1 MPHDR
6 LQKYRAKR
14 DPSRTAEPFSPGP
27 ASAGGLFV
35 VHQHGARHLH
45 FDLRLELDG
54 VLLSWAVPRGPSL
67 DPAEKRMAIHV
78 EDHPIAYG
86 DFEGQIPG
94 GNYGAGGVI
103 VWDRGRW
110 IPIEDPVAGMV
121 SGKLL
126 FDLVGYKLRGRWT
139 LVRTKKAP
147 NQWLLIKKPDA
158 AAHLPAPSD
167 ASVLSGLTLDEL
179 AQGAARAQAM
189 ARELAQRGARTGDVD
204 ASKLPPMLAETA
216 QEPFDDPGWLY
227 ELKYDGYRLVADKRG
242 NDVTLRYRSGRDV
255 TRVFPEIARAVAAW
269 PCTRALVDGE
279 VVVLD
284 EDAKPSF
291 RRLQPRAALERAAD
305 VARASVLEPVTY
317 YAFDLLA
324 LEELDLRALP
334 LEARKAVLA
343 RLVPGA
349 GPVRYADHV
358 DGAGTA
364 LYRQVEALGLEGII
378 AKDRTSPY
386 RAGRSDRWLKVRT
399 EITHDFVVVGYNPPE
414 KAGRVGFSALH
425 LAVVRPEGLT
435 YAGRVGTGFD
445 TRTLTSIRALLEPR
459 RTDGPPCSGPL
470 PSPPEKAS
478 VWVRP
483 ELVAEVRFLEWT
495 EDGIVRFPVF
505 LRLRD
510 DKRPEECL
518 DPRLDAPA
526 HADEAAPP
534 APPTTTAPSGTERA
548 PLTNGKKLFWPED
561 GFTKKDLYTYYEAIS
576 PWLLPYLRDRPM
588 VVVRYPD
595 GVAGKSFFQ
604 KDAPAHAPDWLRTER
619 MWSEE
624 ANRELDHFVPDDLDG
639 LRYLA
644 NLGAIPFHM
653 WASRVGAREAPDWCV
668 IDLDPKGAP
677 FTQVVEVALRVR
689 ALCDDLGVACYPKT
703 SGATGMH
710 VLIPLGARYTYAQ
723 CRALAELL
731 ARIVAAEAPE
741 LATVERR
748 VEARGGRVY
757 LDFVQNGPGK
767 LIVAPFSARPVKG
780 ARVSMPLEWR
790 EVDAGLDPARYTII
804 TAVERMQALGHDPLR
819 PVLGGGIDLEATLAR
834 VSARL

>member
-67 DPAEKRMAIHV
+67 DINEKRMAIHV
-78 EDHPIAYG
+78 EDHPLAYG
-86 DFEGQIPG
+86 DFEGQIPT

-110 IPIEDPVAGMV
+110 IPIEDPVEGMV
-121 SGKLL
+121 NGKLL

-158 AAHLPAPSD
+158 AAGLPPPGD
-167 ASVLSGLTLDEL
+167 FSVLSGLTLDEL

-189 ARELAQRGARTGDVD
+189 ARDLAQHGAKTGEVD
-204 ASKLPPMLAETA
+204 AAKLQPMLAETA
-216 QEPFDDPGWLY
+216 QEPFDDPGWLF
-227 ELKYDGYRLVADKRG
+227 ELKYDGYRLIADKRG

-269 PCTRALVDGE
+269 PCTRAVVDGE
-279 VVVLD
+279 IVVLD
-284 EDAKPSF
+284 DEAKPSF
-291 RRLQPRAALERAAD
+291 RRLQPRAALDRAAD
-305 VARASVLEPVTY
+305 IARASVVEPVTF

-324 LEELDLRALP
+324 LEDQDVRGLP

-343 RLVPGA
+343 RLVPKA
-349 GPVRYADHV
+349 GPVRFADHV
-358 DGAGTA
+358 EGMGTA
-364 LYRQVEALGLEGII
+364 LYRQIEALGMEGIM

-414 KAGRVGFSALH
+414 KAGRVGFAALH
-425 LAVVRPEGLT
+425 LAVVRPEGLS

-445 TRTLTSIRALLEPR
+445 TRTLESVRALLEPLAI
-459 RTDGPPCSGPL
+459 GKPPCGGPL
-470 PSPPEKAS
+470 PVPLEKAS

-483 ELVAEVRFLEWT
+483 QYVAEVRFLEWT
-495 EDGIVRFPVF
+495 EDGVVRFPVF
-505 LRLRD
+505 VRLRD
-510 DKRPEECL
+510 DKRPEECH

-526 HADEAAPP
+526 RVDEAPPVAP
-534 APPTTTAPSGTERA
+534 APVPVGGERA
-548 PLTNGKKLFWPED
+548 PLSNPKKIFWPED
-561 GFTKKDLYTYYEAIS
+561 GLTKKDLYSYYESIS
-576 PWLLPYLRDRPM
+576 PWMLPYLRDRPM

-595 GVAGKSFFQ
+595 GIAGKSFFQ

-653 WASRVGAREAPDWCV
+653 WASRVGARDAPDWCV
-668 IDLDPKGAP
+668 LDLDPKGAP
-677 FTQVVEVALRVR
+677 FTQVVEVALKVR
-689 ALCDDLGVACYPKT
+689 ALCEDLGVASYPKT
-703 SGATGMH
+703 SGSTGMH

-731 ARIVAAEAPE
+731 ARIIAAESPTI
-741 LATVERR
+741 ATVERK

-757 LDFVQNGPGK
+757 VDFMQNGPGK

-780 ARVSMPLEWR
+780 GRVSMPLEWG
-790 EVDAGLDPARYTII
+790 EVDAALDPARFTIVS
-804 TAVERMQALGHDPLR
+804 AVQRMEALGHDPMR
-819 PVLGGGIDLEATLAR
+819 PVLAAGIDLEATLTR
-834 VSARL
+834 MTTRL